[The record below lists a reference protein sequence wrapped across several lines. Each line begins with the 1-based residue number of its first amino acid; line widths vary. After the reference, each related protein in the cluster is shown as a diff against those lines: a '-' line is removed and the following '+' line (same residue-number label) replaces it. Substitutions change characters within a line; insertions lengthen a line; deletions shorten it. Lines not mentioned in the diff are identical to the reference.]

1 MKVATPN
8 LGGIIKIMA
17 KLTSCKACEKEIAK
31 GVKKCPNCGKDQ
43 RNWFMRHKF
52 LTFIGVI
59 IILAI
64 IISATGGD
72 SEDTADANDKAQ
84 SSVTDKEKTYKP
96 GDVIKD
102 GKLEVTVTKF
112 EEKAKVG
119 SQYVSKEASEG
130 GTFVAI
136 QYKMKNVSEEPVGMF
151 SYPTLKLVD
160 EKGTKYDSDL
170 EASTNYSIET
180 GIDDSKVLSDL
191 NPDISVNDSKVYE
204 ISKEKLA
211 KGNWYIEVGDAK
223 VQIK

>member
-1 MKVATPN
+1 MNVVRPN
-8 LGGIIKIMA
+8 LGGIVNIMA
-17 KLTSCKACEKEIAK
+17 KLTACKACDKDIAK

-52 LTFIGVI
+52 LTFLGAMIAL
-59 IILAI
+59 IIL
-64 IISATGGD
+64 ISTTGGE
-72 SEDTADANDKAQ
+72 SEDTATANKDKE
-84 SSVTDKEKTYKP
+84 SVTNKEKIYKP
-96 GDVIKD
+96 GEVIKD

-112 EEKAKVG
+112 EEKARVG

-180 GIDDSKVLSDL
+180 GIDDSKLLSDL
-191 NPDISVNDSKVYE
+191 NPDISVNDSNVYE
-204 ISKEKLA
+204 ISKEKFA
-211 KGNWYIEVGDAK
+211 KGNWYIQVGDVK